1 MRHRGQL
8 TLSPMSLRPFTL
20 FLLLALGGSLFGQG
34 PSKLGFQLRAWL
46 ATAGPAE
53 RVDLFLGGDA
63 AEVSQVVRAHGG
75 TMKMSIAGWVQ
86 ATFPAERVT
95 RLDDEPAIRSI
106 VFDLSRGQA
115 LNDSMRVKARAN
127 EAHAGLAPLPEAY
140 QGEGVLVGI
149 IDTGLELQHPDFQ
162 DSTGRTRVLRYWD
175 QGFDYDPWLTPAGFG
190 YGQAWDSTQINAG
203 ECPAVDPL
211 SHYGHGTTVAAA
223 AAANNNGNGR
233 CPGWPHQSDLTI
245 VANSM
250 EHPNWSISLVDA
262 VGYIVEQAATLG
274 RPVAINLSLGSYYG
288 SHDGLD
294 PAALMIDQ
302 LLADEP
308 GRVL

>member
-1 MRHRGQL
+1 
-8 TLSPMSLRPFTL
+8 
-20 FLLLALGGSLFGQG
+20 SLFGQG
-34 PSKLGFQLRAWL
+34 PSKLGFQLRGWL

-63 AEVSQVVRAHGG
+63 GEVSQAVRAHGG
-75 TMKMSIAGWVQ
+75 TVRMSIDGWVQ
-86 ATFPAERVT
+86 ATFPADRVT
-95 RLDDEPAIRSI
+95 RLEDEPAIRSI
-106 VFDLSRGQA
+106 VFDLSKGQA
-115 LNDSMRVKARAN
+115 LNDSMRVKAHVN
-127 EAHAGLAPLPEAY
+127 EAHAGLAPLPAAY

-211 SHYGHGTTVAAA
+211 NQYGHGTTVAAA
-223 AAANNNGNGR
+223 AAANNNGNGH
-233 CPGWPHQSDLTI
+233 CQGVAPKADLLI
-245 VANSM
+245 VANAM
-250 EHPNWSISLVDA
+250 DHPNWSSSVVDA
-262 VGYIVEQAATLG
+262 VRYIVEQAAALG
-274 RPVAINLSLGSYYG
+274 RPVAINLSLGSYFG

-302 LLADEP
+302 LLADQS
-308 GRVL
+308 GRVLVC